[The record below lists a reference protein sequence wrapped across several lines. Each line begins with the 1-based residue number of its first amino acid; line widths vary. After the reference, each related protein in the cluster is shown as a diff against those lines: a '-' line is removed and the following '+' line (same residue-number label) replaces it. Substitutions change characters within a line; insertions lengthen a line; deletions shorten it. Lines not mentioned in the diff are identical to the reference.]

1 MNGRVLRRLTSI
13 GFGLLFVA
21 VLRTSALADDPCD
34 GVLYFE
40 RVFTGD
46 RGTASYH
53 LEYASALEACAVGK
67 ITDSTDQY
75 TFNDRAA
82 LEYMTLAQLLEPTNS
97 ISSFIAYV
105 RAYDLTTLL
114 RAINKQKG
122 IGSAQQLLDR
132 EERIAAAIRRVGKVA
147 LPIL

>member
-1 MNGRVLRRLTSI
+1 
-13 GFGLLFVA
+13 
-21 VLRTSALADDPCD
+21 
-34 GVLYFE
+34 
-40 RVFTGD
+40 
-46 RGTASYH
+46 
-53 LEYASALEACAVGK
+53 
-67 ITDSTDQY
+67 
-75 TFNDRAA
+75 
-82 LEYMTLAQLLEPTNS
+82 MTLAQLLEPTNS